1 MDAGVR
7 RIDKKVT
14 HVNNEPSFCNH
25 ITKGVIHELLKGGRG
40 IGKTKENYSW
50 FKECFMGNESSLPFM
65 PVFDTDVVI
74 SPTDIKLGE
83 NLCSLEFI
91 NEIGN
96 EWKEVC
102 VANSVFVD
110 IVIVLTRAET
120 TILLF
125 NKEEGGCL
133 WEI

>member
-1 MDAGVR
+1 
-7 RIDKKVT
+7 
-14 HVNNEPSFCNH
+14 
-25 ITKGVIHELLKGGRG
+25 
-40 IGKTKENYSW
+40 
-50 FKECFMGNESSLPFM
+50 MGNESSLPFM

-74 SPTDIKLGE
+74 FPTDVKLGE

-91 NEIGN
+91 NEIGD

-133 WEI
+133 WGI